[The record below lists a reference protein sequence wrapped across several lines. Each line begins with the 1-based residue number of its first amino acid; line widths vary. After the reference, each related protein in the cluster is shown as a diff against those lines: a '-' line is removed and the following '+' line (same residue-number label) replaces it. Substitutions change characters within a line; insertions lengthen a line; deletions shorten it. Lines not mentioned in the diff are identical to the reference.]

1 MYPNPLQKT
10 LHQNPE
16 LSWNWMERVVV
27 YRDVFQSNRQCQQV
41 SQISLLWWIFKRTS
55 SQITTERWC
64 HSRRMLC
71 PFDQL
76 RSISIGWI
84 PSFWVPYKA
93 GVYSM
98 SSTQSL
104 PKNAMQT
111 AVNGTPRLPLFALPC
126 HAYDTHATGSMVHLR
141 HIFAKDRVEMD
152 FLDYPLRK

>member
-41 SQISLLWWIFKRTS
+41 SPISLLWWIFNRTS

-64 HSRRMLC
+64 HSKRMLC

-76 RSISIGWI
+76 RSISIGRI

-111 AVNGTPRLPLFALPC
+111 AFMALPAC
-126 HAYDTHATGSMVHLR
+126 HFSPSHAMPMTHMPQEVWCTCSICSQKIGLKCV
-141 HIFAKDRVEMD
+141 